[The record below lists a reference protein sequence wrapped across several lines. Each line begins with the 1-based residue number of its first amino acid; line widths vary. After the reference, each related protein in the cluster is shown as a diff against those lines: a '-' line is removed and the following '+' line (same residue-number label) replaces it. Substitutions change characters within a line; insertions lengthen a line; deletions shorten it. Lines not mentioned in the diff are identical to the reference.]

1 MASNYRP
8 PVAIC
13 CPGIKFSKTNFWV
26 DSKIYSKYKKCYSSY
41 SKLLLNVTQLIK
53 LIRNWVLKKQKSKRI
68 ERNLI
73 ITDDIKQ
80 SESLL
85 ISTAQIESYTEEH
98 KVLLDKRKLP
108 PAAAFYLFNQTF
120 QTNLSEQRVTLIKAT
135 FHLNQGTKLHYIQIT
150 HLSS

>member
-1 MASNYRP
+1 MP
-8 PVAIC
+8 L
-13 CPGIKFSKTNFWV
+13 G
-26 DSKIYSKYKKCYSSY
+26 
-41 SKLLLNVTQLIK
+41 LIK

-73 ITDDIKQ
+73 TTDDIKQ

-108 PAAAFYLFNQTF
+108 PAAAFYLFNQT
-120 QTNLSEQRVTLIKAT
+120 L
-135 FHLNQGTKLHYIQIT
+135 
-150 HLSS
+150 